1 MKHFAKILFLL
12 TALTSPLAAEEVVI
26 LLHGLART
34 SASMETMEAALSDE
48 GYTVHNLDYPSRHQP
63 IKTLATHIRT
73 QIDAVTDSDDTLH
86 FVTHSMGGILV
97 RTMQKDA
104 AFENLGRVVMLSP
117 PNQGSELVDTLGE
130 HWAFDWAFDWIN
142 GPAGNQ
148 LGTDTNGFIAQLGP
162 VDFPLCVIT
171 GDLSINGINSCI
183 IPGDDDGKVSI
194 KSAKVEGMAAYKVIH
209 ATHPYI
215 MKNKQAIE
223 LTIQFLKTGELS
235 RSQGSAASAAAE
247 YKHRVP

>member
-1 MKHFAKILFLL
+1 MKPLCKILFLL
-12 TALTSPLAAEEVVI
+12 VTLTTPLTAADVVI

-34 SASMETMEAALSDE
+34 SASMEKMEAALTDE
-48 GYTVHNLDYPSRHQP
+48 GYVVHNLDYPSRHQP
-63 IKTLATHIRT
+63 IKTLATIVRA

-97 RTMQKDA
+97 RTMQKEA
-104 AFENLGRVVMLSP
+104 PFENLGRVVMLSP
-117 PNQGSELVDTLGE
+117 PNQGSELVDTLGDFS
-130 HWAFDWAFDWIN
+130 AFGWIN
-142 GPAGNQ
+142 GPAGDQ

-171 GDLSINGINSCI
+171 GDRSINGINSCM

-194 KSAKVEGMAAYKVIH
+194 ESAKVEGMAAYKVIH

-223 LTIQFLKTGELS
+223 LTIQFLKTGEL
-235 RSQGSAASAAAE
+235 REA
-247 YKHRVP
+247 KDRLL